1 MKVGAAHARGLYTV
15 PAASGTQFTD
25 GADAVEALGFPAF
38 KFYCTPSY
46 VADYPLETA
55 WSGVSANCTQFLQT
69 TEVAGVLAR
78 AAFTDYAI
86 TMFAFGNP
94 ANNWWRDAGHADN
107 PRLLIEYTEFYNA
120 TVHLLT
126 TYNNTGKSFVLQNW
140 EGDWALVD
148 GTPPTVPLNTFVKQ
162 RDKDY
167 NLAFHS
173 ARQRAV
179 RDAMRATAHVNV
191 SVRYAVEVNR
201 VLDVVDNPG
210 YARLLRDV
218 LNRIKPD
225 VVSYSAYDST
235 ISVYGYGANQAAW
248 EALTNVH
255 FPRALNIIQE
265 YAPDSLIQI
274 GEYGFEE
281 ERIAIDRPS
290 YNAGQMAALVASLA
304 RDNGVSWLYYWQVFD
319 NEVDGTT
326 PTGVKGYWF
335 KRPNGTTS
343 LAATALQAF
352 I

>member
-1 MKVGAAHARGLYTV
+1 MKIGAAHVQGLYSY
-15 PAASGTQFTD
+15 PPASGTQFTD
-25 GADAVEALGFPAF
+25 GADVVEALGFPAF
-38 KFYCTPSY
+38 KFYCTQNY
-46 VADYPLETA
+46 ATDYPLETA
-55 WSGVSANCTQFLQT
+55 WSGASANCTQFLQT

-94 ANNWWRDAGHADN
+94 ANNWWRDSGHADN
-107 PRLLIEYTEFYNA
+107 PRLQTEYTEFYNA
-120 TVHLLT
+120 TAHLLA

-148 GTPPTVPLNTFVKQ
+148 GTPPGTPLNTFVKQ

-167 NLAFHS
+167 CLAFHS

-210 YARLLRDV
+210 YARLLKDV
-218 LNRIKPD
+218 LNRLQPD

-235 ISVYGYGANQAAW
+235 ISVYGYGANQTEW
-248 EALTNVH
+248 EALTRLH
-255 FPRALNIIQE
+255 FPRALNIIKE
-265 YAPDSLIQI
+265 YAPNSMIQI

-281 ERIAIDRPS
+281 ERIAIDRPT
-290 YNAGQMAALVASLA
+290 YDAGDMTALVATLA
-304 RDNGVSWLYYWQVFD
+304 RDNGVSWLYYWQTFD
-319 NEVDGTT
+319 NEADGTT
-326 PTGVKGYWF
+326 PTGVKGYWLA
-335 KRPNGTTS
+335 RPDGSTS
-343 LAATALQAF
+343 LAAAALQGLL
-352 I
+352 